1 MASCPLP
8 RLASVPAGAIAMAAA
23 AVLGLVGPALA
34 ADAVAA
40 EERASHLELLDQ
52 INLGPP
58 ETVTDVAV
66 DGGFAYVG
74 RGPRGLSIVDI
85 SHPGAMRV
93 VAEWDRPGMLVVND
107 LAVGG
112 GRAYLTNEAY
122 NGIAVYILDVRVP
135 SAPVVLGAILAPL
148 INVAHNLFIDGETLY
163 VVGHE
168 GIGGWRT
175 RIFDVRD
182 PLVPVLR
189 AELTTVGAHDI
200 TVLDGILYEGGGW
213 GGFHIW
219 DVRDPAHPV
228 HLAAADTNAGP
239 RPHYHAHS
247 VWPSADRRHVFVM
260 NEIESWWP
268 GGPIVAGG
276 MRVYRWDGAHS
287 LELAATWRT
296 DAAAG
301 QPALAI
307 HNVVVSGRH
316 AFVSYYQAG
325 LRVLDIADPEHPV
338 EVGYFDTHPAAPG
351 ALFEGCWGVALGA
364 GSDPLVYASD
374 RQRGLYQLRF
384 DGARWAAI
392 TGRVTSAA
400 TGLPI
405 TGGDVRL
412 ETAGRRFRT
421 DQAGRFKAATGEGR
435 QEILAYAPG
444 YEARHIAIE
453 LAAERTTELAIALAP
468 LLATSVGEEPAGGA
482 GDPSPAVLRLEPAY
496 PNPFRSAVA
505 IPFGVGAAGRR
516 GGRVRLTIHDAAGR
530 CVRVL
535 MDSPVVA
542 EKEVVRWDGR
552 DARGR
557 ALPAGVYFTR
567 LVAGG
572 GEVSGRVELLR

>member
-1 MASCPLP
+1 MISCPFP
-8 RLASVPAGAIAMAAA
+8 RLGSPRVGALVLAAGAALALA
-23 AVLGLVGPALA
+23 GPAPA
-34 ADAVAA
+34 ADAIAA
-40 EERASHLELLDQ
+40 EEQVYHLALLDQ
-52 INLGPP
+52 VHLGPP

-66 DGGFAYVG
+66 DGSFAYVG

-85 SHPGAMRV
+85 SRPGEMRV
-93 VAEWDRPGMLVVND
+93 VADWNLPGQLVVND
-107 LAVGG
+107 LAVAG

-122 NGIAVYILDVRVP
+122 TGIAVYILDVRAP
-135 SAPVVLGAILAPL
+135 ASPVVIGAIIAPL

-182 PLVPVLR
+182 PLVPVLL
-189 AELTTVGAHDI
+189 AELTTAGAHDI

-247 VWPSADRRHVFVM
+247 VWPTADRRHVLVM

-276 MRVYRWDGAHS
+276 MRVYRWDGASS
-287 LELAATWRT
+287 LELVATWRT

-307 HNVVVSGRH
+307 HNVAVSGRH

-325 LRVLDIADPEHPV
+325 LRVLDVADPERPV
-338 EVGYFDTHPAAPG
+338 EVGYFDTYPAAPG
-351 ALFEGCWGVALGA
+351 GLFEGCWGVALGA

-374 RQRGLYQLRF
+374 RRRGLYQFRF
-384 DGARWAAI
+384 DGARWAELA
-392 TGRVTSAA
+392 GRVTSAA

-405 TGGDVRL
+405 PGADVRL
-412 ETAGRRFRT
+412 ESAGRRLRT
-421 DQAGRFKAATGEGR
+421 DLTGRFGAATGEGR
-435 QEILAYAPG
+435 HEILAYAPG
-444 YEARHIAIE
+444 YEARQVAVD
-453 LAAERTTELAIALAP
+453 LAFERTTELAIALTP
-468 LLATSVGEEPAGGA
+468 LLATGVGEEPAGGA
-482 GDPSPAVLRLEPAY
+482 GDPSPAALRLDPAF

-505 IPFGVGAAGRR
+505 IPFGVGEAGRR

-530 CVRVL
+530 CVKVL
-535 MDSPVVA
+535 LDTPVVA
-542 EKEVVRWDGR
+542 ENEVVRWDGR

-567 LVAGG
+567 LVAGED
-572 GEVSGRVELLR
+572 EVGGRVELLR